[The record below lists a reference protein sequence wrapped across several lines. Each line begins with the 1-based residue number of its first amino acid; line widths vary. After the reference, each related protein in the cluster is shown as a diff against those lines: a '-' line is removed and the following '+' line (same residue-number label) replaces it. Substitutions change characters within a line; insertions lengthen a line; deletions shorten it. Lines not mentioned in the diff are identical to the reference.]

1 MEPRT
6 TSRLQ
11 RKEAAFEVKAEG
23 NERFRNGR
31 LRSALECYEEAST
44 WVVDSVVCA
53 CMYVR
58 GIYSFVRAS
67 TRKVIVVVCEIAQ
80 VSPSTRSHGGS
91 TPCMDALT

>member
-31 LRSALECYEEAST
+31 LRSALECYEEASECPGMGLGVWLGCVRT
-44 WVVDSVVCA
+44 RAWVCV
-53 CMYVR
+53 
-58 GIYSFVRAS
+58 G
-67 TRKVIVVVCEIAQ
+67 
-80 VSPSTRSHGGS
+80 HGGGCRGGPTGRS
-91 TPCMDALT
+91 VWPILSVHQ

>member
-1 MEPRT
+1 MEART

-44 WVVDSVVCA
+44 CTDSGVVRVFVLLRA
-53 CMYVR
+53 C
-58 GIYSFVRAS
+58 
-67 TRKVIVVVCEIAQ
+67 
-80 VSPSTRSHGGS
+80 
-91 TPCMDALT
+91 

>member
-31 LRSALECYEEAST
+31 LRSALECYEEASK

-53 CMYVR
+53 CMCM
-58 GIYSFVRAS
+58 F
-67 TRKVIVVVCEIAQ
+67 
-80 VSPSTRSHGGS
+80 GGYIHLS
-91 TPCMDALT
+91 GRLFEK